1 MDINSP
7 ECTEPLEISQV
18 MNHRFSQNI
27 KAIHVAVDFL
37 LLNLS
42 FLASYFF
49 VFSEIQSFFQSP
61 YSGLLFFINISWLL
75 SILVV
80 KPYHVSRVSSTI
92 PKVLS
97 KHYSSIILHALVV
110 AVFLMAFKAYY
121 YSREHLFI
129 SYLILFFSVS
139 LWKAV
144 FTYMLRQYRLQ
155 GFNNRK
161 VVVVGYGDIAEEL
174 CAFFI
179 RHREYGYNF
188 LGYFDNEEKSKSV
201 IGKIESL
208 RDYILNNQV
217 DEIYCCTPYLEH
229 DMVQQIVDF
238 GERFDRK
245 VKVIADYR
253 GFAFKGI
260 KLERYDNIP
269 VLNVNSSNWEDVKAN
284 VFKRTFDV
292 LFASLVILIGSP
304 VFLFTAVATY
314 LSSRGP
320 VLFAQERIGKGGQP
334 FMIYKFRSM
343 YVDAECKGPSL
354 ACHGDPRI
362 TPWGKFMRK
371 SRLDEIPQFFN
382 VLKGDMSIVGPRPER
397 QFYIDQIVSVAP
409 QYRYL
414 QFVKP
419 GITSIGQIKFGYA
432 ENVDEM
438 VQRLRFDMLY
448 LRNVS
453 FYLDLKIIL
462 MTIMVVFRAEGK

>member
-1 MDINSP
+1 MS
-7 ECTEPLEISQV
+7 
-18 MNHRFSQNI
+18 HRFSQNI
-27 KAIHVAVDFL
+27 KAIHIAVDLF

-49 VFSEIQSFFQSP
+49 VFEEVTTFFLSP

-97 KHYSSIILHALVV
+97 KHYTSILLHALVV
-110 AVFLMAFKAYY
+110 AVFLIAFRAYY
-121 YSREHLFI
+121 YSREHLFV

-139 LWKAV
+139 LWKV
-144 FTYMLRQYRLQ
+144 IFTYTLRQYRLQ
-155 GFNNRK
+155 GFNSRK

-174 CAFFI
+174 RLFFI

-188 LGYFDNEEKSKSV
+188 LGYFDNKESGNNIV
-201 IGKIESL
+201 GKVDSL
-208 RDYILNNQV
+208 NDFILNNEV
-217 DEIYCCTPYLEH
+217 DEVYCCTPYLEH
-229 DMVQQIVDF
+229 DTVQQIVDF

-245 VKVIADYR
+245 VKVITDYR
-253 GFAFKGI
+253 GYAYKGI

-269 VLNVNSSNWEDVKAN
+269 IINVTSSSWEDVKAN
-284 VFKRTFDV
+284 VFKRSFDIF
-292 LFASLVILIGSP
+292 FASLIIILGSP
-304 VFLFTAVATY
+304 IFLFVAIATY
-314 LSSRGP
+314 LSSCGP
-320 VLFAQERIGKGGQP
+320 VLFAQERIGKAGKP
-334 FMIYKFRSM
+334 FTIYKFRSM
-343 YVDAECKGPSL
+343 YMDAECKGPSL
-354 ACHGDPRI
+354 ACEGDPRI

-397 QFYIDQIVSVAP
+397 QYFIDQIVSVAP

-438 VQRLRFDMLY
+438 VQRLRFDLLY
-448 LRNVS
+448 LKNVS
-453 FYLDLKIIL
+453 FSLDLKIII
-462 MTIMVVFRAEGK
+462 MTVMVILRAEGK